1 MCDAIETVSYIWSMD
16 TAQKV
21 RVKFS
26 KKQDSILPHFQP
38 FQTLHFIMFGV
49 LVYFKDKILM
59 VKRFNRREK
68 SLVLPFPSESAQVCS
83 KLREQKYLMIYTDDF

>member
-38 FQTLHFIMFGV
+38 FQTLHLIMFGV
-49 LVYFKDKILM
+49 LVYLKDKILM
-59 VKRFNRREK
+59 VKRFNRRKNLWFCPFHLSQHKFAANSENK
-68 SLVLPFPSESAQVCS
+68 S
-83 KLREQKYLMIYTDDF
+83 T